1 MNWKPIIRPRARLQI
16 AEAIDWYDSQT
27 PGRGDDF
34 LQSIQDAIDS
44 IAHNPFQY
52 QVLRGELRRVVI
64 HRFPYL
70 IIYGVSGEEVIV
82 LRCVHAHRDPR
93 RWLSQS

>member
-1 MNWKPIIRPRARLQI
+1 MNWKPTIRPRARLQI
-16 AEAIDWYDSQT
+16 AEAIDWYDSQE

-34 LQSIQDAIDS
+34 LGSLQDTIESIC
-44 IAHNPFQY
+44 HNPHQY
-52 QVLRGELRRVVI
+52 QVLRGDLRRAVLR
-64 HRFPYL
+64 RFPYL
-70 IIYGVSGEEVIV
+70 VIYGVVDDEVIV